1 MSHPQRTYARIET
14 ARKGHARILPP
25 GQTKPL
31 FSGCAAC
38 ALEPAVRGDHGALP
52 DAILQA
58 LRALDDKLT
67 AILNLL
73 NERSLAEDFPIP
85 VLIHDISGAGLR
97 MSSPH
102 PFTVG
107 MRVEIV
113 VVLNAFPLQL
123 AGTMGAIVRQDDVE
137 GTPLW
142 AVEFTEIRESERE
155 KIIQFVF
162 QEERQNLR
170 AHRQPSETV

>member
-38 ALEPAVRGDHGALP
+38 ALGPSVRPEHGTVP
-52 DAILQA
+52 EAILHV
-58 LRALDDKLT
+58 LRAMDDKLT

-73 NERSLAEDFPIP
+73 NERSLTEDFPIP
-85 VLIHDISGAGLR
+85 VLVHDISGAGLR
-97 MSSPH
+97 MSSAH
-102 PFTVG
+102 PFAVG

-113 VVLNAFPLQL
+113 VVLAAFPLQL
-123 AGTMGAIVRQDDVE
+123 AGTLGTVIRQDDLE

-142 AVEFTEIRESERE
+142 AVEFTDIRESERE

-162 QEERQNLR
+162 QEERQSLR
-170 AHRQPSETV
+170 AHRQTEAP

>member
-1 MSHPQRTYARIET
+1 MSHPNRAYARIET

-38 ALEPAVRGDHGALP
+38 AVGLPARLDPGLP
-52 DAILQA
+52 EAIVHT
-58 LRALDDKLT
+58 LRAMDEKLT

-73 NERSLAEDFPIP
+73 NERSLADDFPIP
-85 VLIHDISGAGLR
+85 VLVHDISGAGLR

-102 PFTVG
+102 AFAIG
-107 MRVEIV
+107 MQVEIV

-123 AGTMGAIVRQDDVE
+123 AGTLGTIVRRDQLDD
-137 GTPLW
+137 TALW
-142 AVEFTEIRESERE
+142 AVEFTDIRESERE

-162 QEERQNLR
+162 QEQRQSLR
-170 AHRQPSETV
+170 AQRQTTTEGA